1 MEKIRDKGG
10 RFISKGKQSKITS
23 IKCNRQK
30 NVAVEVPSTNS
41 LADPDDPLPIP
52 NDDFQNPIHILEHNY
67 AYDLSIY
74 GDCEEEVV
82 PVLIDDED
90 TSHVI
95 EWNTGRRIV
104 ELEFI
109 VNKLIE
115 GCCKC
120 KQSLNLRDICGEQ
133 RYGLGSLLHIKC
145 TFCTT
150 GCSMQALARKK
161 LSMLLSVLNIP
172 PLSKTSLKTSEREV
186 GRAVEDVAKKSCKE
200 FANAEQ
206 ESFCNDDFSVS
217 FDGGWQKR
225 GSGRSYSSLSEHAAM
240 IGKETG
246 KCIAYATRNKFCRVC
261 ERAERTKK
269 ISLNISAGIM
279 GMMKELQDSNIHIGN
294 IIMDNDSTTVARA
307 RADINPAL
315 KKQSSPLTYK
325 PWQLPYHRYLNN
337 QDLKS
342 DLTSLLSLYTSQADK
357 LVDLGS
363 TQPNESLN
371 NTIASKTPKQNFY
384 SGSESNDF
392 RVAAAIAQKNWVNEV
407 FLLSPGEIT
416 SSKAR
421 KIDLKR
427 KRTKETEDTSTYKK
441 KRAQKKM
448 DQHKSQESAEVREG
462 RTYEPDTDMNN
473 NTDPN
478 SIKEI
483 PPPLRKPVPTPI
495 TEGQYTFVYFDL
507 ETTGL
512 GDNCE
517 ITQIGAS
524 VVNDDVFCQYVLP
537 LTQPISASATAVS
550 GIATQNGCMY
560 KNGHEV
566 QCMRTP
572 DAVNNF
578 IHWLG
583 KFGKVLLVAH
593 NAKFDSRVLVHV
605 LSSIGISASEHIS
618 GFVDTLSL
626 LRELY
631 PGRKSYKQVDLL
643 KDLCVTHYDAHDAKS
658 DALALQTLLLSL
670 SVSCQIMMKHS
681 FSIDNSVGNVVDNLN
696 FLMMKMR
703 NMQSLQNLIDN
714 KILSKF
720 TVNKIAETALHFQH
734 ILLAYQRDKENGV
747 RTQLSEKTAGKPR
760 VTGN

>member
-1 MEKIRDKGG
+1 
-10 RFISKGKQSKITS
+10 
-23 IKCNRQK
+23 
-30 NVAVEVPSTNS
+30 
-41 LADPDDPLPIP
+41 
-52 NDDFQNPIHILEHNY
+52 
-67 AYDLSIY
+67 
-74 GDCEEEVV
+74 
-82 PVLIDDED
+82 
-90 TSHVI
+90 
-95 EWNTGRRIV
+95 
-104 ELEFI
+104 
-109 VNKLIE
+109 
-115 GCCKC
+115 
-120 KQSLNLRDICGEQ
+120 
-133 RYGLGSLLHIKC
+133 
-145 TFCTT
+145 
-150 GCSMQALARKK
+150 
-161 LSMLLSVLNIP
+161 
-172 PLSKTSLKTSEREV
+172 
-186 GRAVEDVAKKSCKE
+186 
-200 FANAEQ
+200 
-206 ESFCNDDFSVS
+206 
-217 FDGGWQKR
+217 
-225 GSGRSYSSLSEHAAM
+225 M

-269 ISLNISAGIM
+269 DIPEHDCRKNWSGSSKAMEPDMCI
-279 GMMKELQDSNIHIGN
+279 GMMKELQDSNIHVGN

-307 RADINPAL
+307 RAEVNPAL
-315 KKQSSPLTYK
+315 KKQCDRNHTLKQFTNKLYELKKSKNYKELNSKTIQHLSKCFKYCISQNENDPSGMKKNLEAIGRHVFGDHSFCESWCKYLASPLTYK

-342 DLTSLLSLYTSQADK
+342 DLTSLLSLYISQADK

-392 RVAAAIAQKNWVNEV
+392 RVAAAIAQKNLGHHYVTEVNEV
-407 FLLSPGEIT
+407 LLLSPGEIT

-483 PPPLRKPVPTPI
+483 PPPLSKPVPTPI

-512 GDNCE
+512 GDDCE

-524 VVNDDVFCQYVLP
+524 VNDDVFCQYVLP

-605 LSSIGISASEHIS
+605 SSSIGISASEHIS

-626 LRELY
+626 FRELY

-681 FSIDNSVGNVVDNLN
+681 FSTEFVVNNLN

-720 TVNKIAETALHFQH
+720 TVNKIAETGLHFQH

-747 RTQLSEKTAGKPR
+747 RSLLSEKTGGKAR
-760 VTGN
+760 VTGNSKIIQSLQNHFMNMKT